1 MTKEDNEKVEYKIQR
16 RLKQK
21 KMERNV
27 RKGKIGLSRFRVF
40 LRIVSII
47 FLIFL
52 GYEVLTFSGWY
63 INKSIFNT
71 PENRYLKIYNNRIT
85 PDYKVLTALRQT
97 EIPNHPIY
105 RVNPKIFEEN
115 VETLDPVKNVIVKR
129 YFYPAR
135 LEVYVEERKPIFTIS
150 PSAETPDVAFFTDDA
165 KLIGRD
171 YLPLPVD
178 IKTYKVLTYGNKGDD
193 YREWDKEKVLNIYRL
208 AKFIEQEINKK
219 LLYIDMRNPADIYI
233 QSEDVKIRVGELN
246 NTLFDRI
253 KDVAS
258 IYGSTKDID
267 QPVKYIDLS
276 WESTQFIK
284 IDASQKIEEK
294 TDSNVIE

>member
-1 MTKEDNEKVEYKIQR
+1 MTNEDNEKVEYKIQR

-27 RKGKIGLSRFRVF
+27 RKGKIGLSRFRAF
-40 LRIVSII
+40 LRILII
-47 FLIFL
+47 VLLIFL
-52 GYEVLTFSGWY
+52 GYKVLTFSGWY
-63 INKSIFNT
+63 INKAIFNT
-71 PENRYLKIYNNRIT
+71 PENKYLKIYNNNIA
-85 PDYKVLTALRQT
+85 PDYKILTALRQI
-97 EIPNHPIY
+97 EIPNKPIY
-105 RVNPKIFEEN
+105 MVNPKIFEET
-115 VETLDPVKNVIVKR
+115 VEALDPIKNVIVKR

-135 LEVYVEERKPIFTIS
+135 LEVYVEERQPIFTIS
-150 PSAETPDVAFFTDDA
+150 PNAETPDIAFFTLDG

-171 YLPLPVD
+171 YLPLPSD

-193 YREWDKEKVLNIYRL
+193 YREWDREKVLKIYTL
-208 AKFIEQEINKK
+208 AKFVEQEINKK
-219 LLYIDMRNPADIYI
+219 LLYIDMRNPGDIYI

-253 KDVAS
+253 KNVAS

-284 IDASQKIEEK
+284 IDASQKTEEK
-294 TDSNVIE
+294 QNELL